1 MLIFFEIF
9 FVRGVILGD
18 KNGFLIR
25 NGGKLADF
33 LARR

>member
-1 MLIFFEIF
+1 MLNFFEFF
-9 FVRGVILGD
+9 FVGDGILGD